1 MFTFCVTLN
10 LKKHTKC
17 KQKELK
23 IMENEAPALLIFKNM
38 SQIIE
43 KLTDAER
50 LEVFDA
56 ILKYSSS
63 KEMPKLTKSA
73 DLVFSMLKMQ
83 FDENEKRYKQEI
95 LNNRE
100 RQRRFRNNQ
109 KTETEDREEIKV
121 KGIPKNVQKA
131 EETAKNNEIQHH
143 LNNKQALFFK
153 SFQEHC
159 PGKAIDCQISDMP
172 AVDYD
177 ALMLAIKQSP
187 QFLMKADNLSL
198 KWCLEHA
205 NEIIAGK
212 WKQYEDTKKQANFT
226 QREYT
231 AEELNALFQNVDEI
245 EI

>member
-1 MFTFCVTLN
+1 
-10 LKKHTKC
+10 
-17 KQKELK
+17 
-23 IMENEAPALLIFKNM
+23 MENEAPALLIFKNM

-83 FDENEKRYKQEI
+83 FDENEKRYQEKCDYQKKYQKDYYGK
-95 LNNRE
+95 RK
-100 RQRRFRNNQ
+100 NNQ
-109 KTETEDREEIKV
+109 SIIDDMGTEDREEIKV
-121 KGIPKNVQKA
+121 KGIPKKETKA

>member
-1 MFTFCVTLN
+1 
-10 LKKHTKC
+10 
-17 KQKELK
+17 
-23 IMENEAPALLIFKNM
+23 MEENTAPAFLIFKNM
-38 SQIIE
+38 RKTIN
-43 KLTDAER
+43 KLEASER

-56 ILKYSSS
+56 VLQYCDDKTIPQLSIK
-63 KEMPKLTKSA
+63 A
-73 DLVFSMLKMQ
+73 DIVFSVLQ
-83 FDENEKRYKQEI
+83 IQIDENERRYQKKLRTQREYQQRYRSKQ
-95 LNNRE
+95 
-100 RQRRFRNNQ
+100 RQEQ
-109 KTETEDREEIKV
+109 PEEETTEQEDKEEIKV
-121 KGIPKNVQKA
+121 KGIPKNVPKA

-177 ALMLAIKQSP
+177 ALMFSIKQSP